1 MLAVDKV
8 MIKMSLLRGKT
19 LQLRLYYMDKINVVL
34 LVLDMAQ
41 DLINLCSLHLPSGVH
56 KMQVM
61 NSHLKYTNVKLYI
74 NYI

>member
-8 MIKMSLLRGKT
+8 MIKMSLLKGKT
-19 LQLRLYYMDKINVVL
+19 LQLRLYYMDKINVL

-61 NSHLKYTNVKLYI
+61 NSHLKSKNVKLYI